1 MPKKEYHLKGDCHVR
16 KGIVVNNLEDLGT
29 NVRFFQIRWHRAM
42 GFTGFEICPPKFY
55 TVT

>member
-16 KGIVVNNLEDLGT
+16 KGIVVNDLEDLGT

-42 GFTGFEICPPKFY
+42 GLRFAPLNFTL
-55 TVT
+55 